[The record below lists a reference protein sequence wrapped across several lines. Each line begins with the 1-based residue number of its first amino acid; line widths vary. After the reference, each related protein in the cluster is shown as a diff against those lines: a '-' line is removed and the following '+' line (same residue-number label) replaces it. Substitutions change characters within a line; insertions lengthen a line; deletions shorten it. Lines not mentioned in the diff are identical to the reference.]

1 MGNCSLFL
9 LSVSLRLQQTFPNRD
24 SYNEQGSVGGG
35 AGDESPKSI
44 SSFVQDK
51 DFILDCL
58 CWHNEYRARHSA
70 QALTVSPE
78 VSTLLFSIFLT
89 YSPNL
94 CHTLFIS
101 TVIINVVQSK
111 HKNKNL
117 YTEKQYTHA
126 QLPIKTNRH
135 HKNENEIYSKLCGM
149 RKPFGIWCYFIFSF

>member
-9 LSVSLRLQQTFPNRD
+9 LSVSLRIQQTFSNRD
-24 SYNEQGSVGGG
+24 EQGSVSG

-78 VSTLLFSIFLT
+78 VST
-89 YSPNL
+89 
-94 CHTLFIS
+94 
-101 TVIINVVQSK
+101 
-111 HKNKNL
+111 
-117 YTEKQYTHA
+117 
-126 QLPIKTNRH
+126 
-135 HKNENEIYSKLCGM
+135 
-149 RKPFGIWCYFIFSF
+149 